1 MKELK
6 HIFSFPSRKKLNGE
20 YLISLGVSVA
30 AALLVGALIMALCGH
45 HPLEGYGAMFR
56 GALSS
61 PRALGDT
68 LAKSATLCLTGL
80 AMAVAAQ
87 AGIFNVGGEGQLYL
101 GAMASAIV
109 GGYLTDWSAWLVV
122 PLALLAAMAA
132 DAQKV
137 NSPLRVM
144 RPGVSR

>member
-6 HIFSFPSRKKLNGE
+6 HIFSFPFRKKLNGE

-68 LAKSATLCLTGL
+68 LAKIAGEK
-80 AMAVAAQ
+80 
-87 AGIFNVGGEGQLYL
+87 AGIIKTG
-101 GAMASAIV
+101 
-109 GGYLTDWSAWLVV
+109 V
-122 PLALLAAMAA
+122 PLIF
-132 DAQKV
+132 DDGQ
-137 NSPLRVM
+137 PE
-144 RPGVSR
+144 VSTILEGFV